1 MTVHNINEAFHAFP
15 KIARLARECVVTE
28 KLDGTNGQINIVEF
42 AETPPAES
50 LYTYAIADGYSH
62 KNYAVMAGSR
72 NRWLQPT
79 KGSDN
84 FGFAGWVKDNAAE
97 LVKLGPGRHYGEWWG
112 QGIQRGYG
120 LKEKRFSLFNVGRW
134 YDQRLPPLNSGT
146 ATAAPSCCGVVPI
159 VYTGSFSSF
168 MGHEPAVMDGL
179 REYGSL
185 ASPGFMNPEGI
196 IVYHTAANIMF
207 KCTLEDDE
215 APKSVVA
222 MKEAA

>member
-1 MTVHNINEAFHAFP
+1 MHSIGEAFQAFP

-28 KLDGTNGQINIVEF
+28 KLDGTNGQVCIVPITE
-42 AETPPAES
+42 
-50 LYTYAIADGYSH
+50 GY
-62 KNYAVMAGSR
+62 NTGPFVAVAAGYLIYAGSR

-84 FGFAGWVKDNAAE
+84 FGFAGWVKENADE

-134 YDQRLPPLNSGT
+134 LSNSHAEYAPAG
-146 ATAAPSCCGVVPI
+146 AVRAPSCCSVVPVLYAGQFDTEQVRI
-159 VYTGSFSSF
+159 ELDS
-168 MGHEPAVMDGL
+168 L
-179 REYGSL
+179 RRYGS
-185 ASPGFMNPEGI
+185 AAVTDFDNPEGI

-207 KCTLEDDE
+207 KRTLEDDE
-215 APKSVVA
+215 APKSL
-222 MKEAA
+222 AAAKAV